1 MVEVVLQDGT
11 GDGST
16 LAKAMAGDQSAF
28 TLLVAEHTPAMA
40 RVAYCVT
47 NDVERSHEA
56 VQAAWTIAWRRVG
69 GLRDPGRLRSWL
81 VAITANEA
89 RQLGR
94 RDRRRAV
101 VELAVGRQGTD
112 AGDPAD
118 RIDLVDLE
126 RALRALSGDDRELIA
141 LRYGAGLD
149 SIQIGAITRRSPAGV
164 RNRLARVI
172 DRLRKDLDR
181 G

>member
-1 MVEVVLQDGT
+1 MAEVALQDGK
-11 GDGST
+11 DAGST
-16 LAKAMAGDQSAF
+16 LREAMAGDQAAF

-40 RVAYCVT
+40 RVAFCVT
-47 NDVERSHEA
+47 NDVERSREA

-69 GLRDPGRLRSWL
+69 GLRDPGRLRPWL
-81 VAITANEA
+81 VAIAANEA

-101 VELAVGRQGTD
+101 VELAVGQPAAN

-118 RIDLVDLE
+118 RIGLVDLE
-126 RALRALSGDDRELIA
+126 RALRALSGDDRALVA

-149 SIQIGAITRRSPAGV
+149 STQIGAITRRSPAGV

-172 DRLRKDLDR
+172 ECLRKDLDH